1 MWQITGAS
9 IPGSDHT
16 MPGKPG
22 WKNNQDAIF
31 TSNDGRIT
39 IGIVADGCGSGKC
52 SEVGSQIG
60 VRLLGELLMENILR
74 SPLNF
79 GRIRMNLL
87 GQISV
92 LANSMGVSLST
103 IVGEYFLFS
112 IVGFVITP
120 KVTTVFHCGD
130 GMYSINGELTQ
141 IGPFANNAP
150 PYLAY
155 GILDESSP
163 GFQVHLF
170 ETDSIASIAVG
181 TDGVD
186 YMSDFKNQLAIWTA
200 TDVVFV
206 NPDVLRRRI
215 SLMNLERIQ
224 NGILIPGPLK
234 DDTSLVI
241 SRRQI

>member
-22 WKNNQDAIF
+22 WKNNQDALF
-31 TSNDGRIT
+31 MHSDDRIT
-39 IGIVADGCGSGKC
+39 IGIVADGCGSGKY

-60 VRLLGELLMENILR
+60 VRMLGELLVENMLR
-74 SPLNF
+74 SPLNLE
-79 GRIRMNLL
+79 RVRMNLL

-92 LANSMGVSLST
+92 LANSIGVSLST

-112 IVGFVITP
+112 IVGFIIT
-120 KVTTVFHCGD
+120 KDVTTVFHCGD
-130 GMYSINGELTQ
+130 GMYSINGEINQ

-155 GILDESSP
+155 ALLGESSP
-163 GFQVHLF
+163 DFQVSSF
-170 ETDSIASIAVG
+170 ETNSIASIAVG

-186 YMSDFKNQLAIWTA
+186 YVPDLKNQLAGWVS
-200 TDVVFV
+200 TDAVFL
-206 NPDVLRRRI
+206 NPDALRRKFA
-215 SLMNLERIQ
+215 LMNLERIQ
-224 NGILIPGPLK
+224 NGILIPGPLS